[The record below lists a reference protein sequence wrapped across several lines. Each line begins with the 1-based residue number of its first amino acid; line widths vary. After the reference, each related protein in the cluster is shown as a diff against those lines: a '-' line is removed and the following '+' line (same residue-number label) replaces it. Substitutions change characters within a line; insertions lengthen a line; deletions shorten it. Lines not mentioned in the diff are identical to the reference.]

1 MNKKQILA
9 SLNKIANELDNTG
22 MHIEANSVTK
32 VMTRL
37 ADEFNIET
45 PADEREN
52 KRQQIINKSL
62 DTKVKRS
69 NVPKEIIYMIPDNS
83 PLVTIREVADAFINR
98 LQEIANEMISKL
110 KRGKMSD
117 LSGNVSIEYPFE
129 GNILRMAN
137 HYKETLT
144 SLLQLYNIPQAPVF
158 YYINQKA
165 NEIVQKAKPH
175 FEEYSAYHDEDL
187 FRDDVKES
195 T

>member
-62 DTKVKRS
+62 GTKVLRS

-117 LSGNVSIEYPFE
+117 LSGNVSIEHPFE

-175 FEEYSAYHDEDL
+175 FEEYKTYHDEDL

>member
-1 MNKKQILA
+1 MLIPQKGNNMNKRQILA

-22 MHIEANSVTK
+22 MHVEANSVTK

-62 DTKVKRS
+62 DTKVLRS
-69 NVPKEIIYMIPDNS
+69 NVPKTFLYMIPDNS
-83 PLVTIREVADAFINR
+83 PLVTIREVANAAINM
-98 LQEIANEMISKL
+98 LQEQANEMISEL
-110 KRGKMSD
+110 KRGK
-117 LSGNVSIEYPFE
+117 ITAEHPFE

-137 HYKETLT
+137 YYKETLT
-144 SLLQLYNIPQAPVF
+144 SVLQINNIPQAPVF

-165 NEIVQKAKPH
+165 NEIVTRIKPKI
-175 FEEYSAYHDEDL
+175 EEYNAYHDDDL
-187 FRDDVKES
+187 FLDDEK
-195 T
+195 